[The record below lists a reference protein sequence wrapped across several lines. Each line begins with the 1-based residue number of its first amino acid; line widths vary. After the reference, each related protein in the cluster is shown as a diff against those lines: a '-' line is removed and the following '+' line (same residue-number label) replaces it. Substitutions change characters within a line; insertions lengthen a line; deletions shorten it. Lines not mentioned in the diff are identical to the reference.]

1 MENKPISRIL
11 RLLSQLMELHG
22 ENSFKTRTIANAAL
36 AIGKLPFDVASKS
49 LEELTSVKVIG
60 KSVAAKVRE
69 IVETGTMKELEAL
82 LAETP
87 PGIVE
92 IMSIK
97 GLGPKKV
104 LVIWKELCIENI
116 GELFYACN
124 ENRLI
129 EAKGFGLKTQEDI
142 RKSIEFKMA
151 SSGRFLYAHVH
162 SFAKGLFSDLREI
175 AGTEQISFTGAFRRK
190 VEIID
195 GLDILIGAP
204 VLEEVLSWVES
215 SEDLQLVERTGD
227 FVTAESGSG
236 VKVYIRFCG
245 SDAYFRELVLQ
256 SGSTEHLQEL
266 SLRVKEVTSVVHSEE
281 EYYRAASLPYIEPE
295 LREGVFEFG
304 LAEKNALPQLICYE
318 DLKGTLHNH
327 STWSDGANS
336 LEEMARFCKTEMKIE
351 YLGICDHSKS
361 AFYAKGL
368 SEERVLAQHAEID
381 ALNAK
386 FAPFKIFKGI
396 ESDILFD
403 GSLDYPVEI
412 LSQFDFIVASIHSVF
427 KMSEEKATS
436 RLIRAI
442 ENPYTTILGHPTGRL
457 LLSRSGYPV
466 DIPKVIDACAANGV
480 VIEINANPLR
490 LDIDWR
496 WHQYAI
502 EKGVMLSVN
511 PDAHSV
517 RGFNDIHY
525 GIIAARKGGVAAENC
540 LNALNLTEISAF
552 FESRRAKIL
561 HENTHHTI

>member
-11 RLLSQLMELHG
+11 RLLAQLQELHG
-22 ENSFKTRTIANAAL
+22 ENSFKTKSIANAAL

-49 LEELTSVKVIG
+49 LAELSAVQVIG

-69 IVETGTMKELEAL
+69 LVETGTMKELDAL
-82 LAETP
+82 LEQTP
-87 PGIVE
+87 PGVVE

-104 LVIWKELCIENI
+104 LVIWKELGIENT

-142 RKSIEFKMA
+142 KKAIEFKMA
-151 SSGRFLYAHVH
+151 SNGRFLYAHVQG
-162 SFAKGLFSDLREI
+162 FAASLMQELRKL
-175 AGTEQISFTGAFRRK
+175 AGTELLSFTGAFRRK
-190 VEIID
+190 VEIVD
-195 GLDILIGAP
+195 GLDILVGAAVSEA
-204 VLEEVLSWVES
+204 VLAWLEA
-215 SEDLQLVERTGD
+215 SEDLQVLEHAAD
-227 FVTAESGSG
+227 SITAESGSG
-236 VKVYIRFCG
+236 VKIYIRFCEPE
-245 SDAYFRELVLQ
+245 AYFRELVLQ
-256 SGSTEHLQEL
+256 TGSTEHLEEL
-266 SLRVKEVTSVVHSEE
+266 SARIQDLPAAVESEE
-281 EYYRAASLPYIEPE
+281 AYYQAAGLPFIEPE

-304 LAEKNALPQLICYE
+304 LAEKNALPELICYE
-318 DLKGTLHNH
+318 DLRGTLHNH
-327 STWSDGANS
+327 STWSDGANT
-336 LEEMARFCKTEMKIE
+336 LEEMARFCKDELKIE

-368 SEERVLAQHAEID
+368 SEARVLAQHAEID
-381 ALNAK
+381 ALNAQL
-386 FAPFKIFKGI
+386 APFKIFKGI

-403 GSLDYPVEI
+403 GSLDYPLEI
-412 LSQFDFIVASIHSVF
+412 LATFDFVVASIHSVF

-436 RLIRAI
+436 RLITAI

-466 DIPKVIDACAANGV
+466 DIRKVIDACAANGV

-525 GIIAARKGGVAAENC
+525 GILAARKGGVAKENC
-540 LNALNLTEISAF
+540 LNALSLQDITAL
-552 FESRRAKIL
+552 FEGRRSKIKG
-561 HENTHHTI
+561 

>member
-1 MENKPISRIL
+1 
-11 RLLSQLMELHG
+11 MELQG
-22 ENSFKTRTIANAAL
+22 EKSFKTKTIANAAL
-36 AIGKLPFDVASKS
+36 AIGKLPFDVATKS
-49 LEELTSVKVIG
+49 LEELAAVKVIG

-87 PGIVE
+87 PGVVE

-104 LVIWKELCIENI
+104 LVIWKELGIENI

-124 ENRLI
+124 ENRLM

-151 SSGRFLYAHVH
+151 NSGRFLYAHVH
-162 SFAKGLFSDLREI
+162 GFAKGLLSGLREI
-175 AGTEQISFTGAFRRK
+175 AGTELISFTGAFRRK
-190 VEIID
+190 AEIVD

-204 VLEEVLSWVES
+204 VLEEVVSWIES
-215 SEDLQLVERTGD
+215 SEDLQLVERKD
-227 FVTAESGSG
+227 DVLTAESGSG
-236 VKVYIRFCG
+236 VKVYIRFCTAE
-245 SDAYFRELVLQ
+245 AYFKELVLQ
-256 SGSTEHLQEL
+256 TGSAEHLEEL
-266 SLRVKEVTSVVHSEE
+266 SSRVKEVPSVIASEE
-281 EYYRAASLPYIEPE
+281 EYYRAAGLPFIEPE
-295 LREGVFEFG
+295 LREGVFEFS

-327 STWSDGANS
+327 STWSDGASS
-336 LEEMARFCKTEMKIE
+336 LEEMARFCRDEMKIE

-386 FAPFKIFKGI
+386 LSPFKIFKGI

-436 RLIRAI
+436 RLIKAI

-552 FESRRAKIL
+552 FESRRA